1 MADIIQIRR
10 DSAADW
16 TSIDP
21 TIAEGEFGYETD
33 TAKMKLGDG
42 STAWTSLSY
51 WSGAITAVTENLTL
65 NATNISNKYIDLANT
80 PLYNTAVKVF
90 PAGGI
95 KQLYTTDFTV
105 ISDGTSVKRLNW
117 DSLGLESYLADGDI
131 ISVDYIY

>member
-1 MADIIQIRR
+1 MSVNIQIRR

-16 TSIDP
+16 TTEDP
-21 TIAEGEFGYETD
+21 TLSEGELGLELD
-33 TAKMKLGDG
+33 TGKIKIGDG
-42 STAWTSLSY
+42 ATAWTSLSY
-51 WSGAITAVTENLTL
+51 RTYVTAVTENLTL

-105 ISDGTSVKRLNW
+105 ITDGSDVKRLNW

>member
-1 MADIIQIRR
+1 MSVNIQIRR

-16 TSIDP
+16 TTEDP
-21 TIAEGEFGYETD
+21 TLSEGELGLELD
-33 TAKMKLGDG
+33 TGKIKIGDG
-42 STAWTSLSY
+42 ATAWTSLSY
-51 WSGAITAVTENLTL
+51 RTYVTAVTENLTL